1 MRQEGLFLRDVGLV
15 VAAALGLC
23 VRGPYGVAVMVR
35 RRCECRLLCCMERGV
50 ELVVGL
56 LQVDVDA
63 ARRRR
68 MLRSASSASAARMPR
83 MKSVRSTARRVSMV
97 GVRVVLGVLLSSSRT
112 TREGRTGIVV
122 GLVLLLG

>member
-1 MRQEGLFLRDVGLV
+1 MGQESLFLRDVGLG
-15 VAAALGLC
+15 AAARGC
-23 VRGPYGVAVMVR
+23 PCEGPYGVAVMVR
-35 RRCECRLLCCMERGV
+35 RRCECRLLCCMECGV

-56 LQVDVDA
+56 LQVDADA

-83 MKSVRSTARRVSMV
+83 MRSVRSTARRVSMV
-97 GVRVVLGVLLSSSRT
+97 GVRVVLGVLLSSRT
-112 TREGRTGIVV
+112 TREGRRGIVV